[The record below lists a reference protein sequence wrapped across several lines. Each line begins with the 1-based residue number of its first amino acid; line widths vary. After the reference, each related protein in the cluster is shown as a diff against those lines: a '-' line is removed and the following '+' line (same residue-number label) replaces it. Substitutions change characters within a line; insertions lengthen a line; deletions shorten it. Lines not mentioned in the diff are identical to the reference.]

1 MTRQILLSSVMCLLG
16 LGAVTNSGAQDQLAI
31 NEYWW
36 PNRLNLEPLREDSS
50 FDPSGGSFNY
60 ADAFQ
65 ALNLDDLV
73 NDLTEVMTTSQDW
86 WPADYGNY
94 GPFFVRMAWHSA
106 GTYRSMDGR
115 GGSDGGMQRFAP
127 LNSWPDNANLDKA
140 RLLLLPIKQKYGTAI
155 SWADLMIL
163 AGTVAM
169 DAMGFETL
177 GFAGG
182 RVDLWQPEDVNWGPE
197 GEWLAADRRDEN
209 GELIGALGASQMGL
223 IYVNPQ
229 GPGGNSDPQSAA
241 DAIRETFG
249 RMAMNDEETVALIAG
264 GHTFGKAHGAASPDD
279 YVGSEPERETIESQG
294 QGWLNK
300 YGSGKGADTITSGL
314 EGAWT
319 SNPVAWTHDYLV
331 NLYGY
336 EWEQTKSP
344 AGAVQWKP
352 IDGAAS
358 NLVPDAHDSSKRH
371 APMMF
376 TTDLALKVDPAYREI
391 TTRWLE
397 NPEEF
402 SDAYARAWFKL
413 THRDMG
419 PSSRY
424 LGKLVPDETFVWQDP
439 IPTVDFELVTE
450 RDVSRLKTAIIGSGL
465 TSAELV
471 ETAWASASTY
481 RGTDMR
487 GGANGARIGLAP
499 QRNWEANNPEQ
510 LDRVLEVL
518 EGVQRNFNA
527 NNRRKKISLADV
539 IVLGGA
545 AAIESAANKAGVE
558 IDVPFV
564 AGRTDASQDQ
574 TDVSSFSLLKPMADG
589 FRNYFSDESPRSPPE
604 MLVEKAALLG
614 LTAPEMTVLVGG
626 LRVMNVSSKGSGHG
640 VFTSQPGLL
649 TNDFFVNLVDL
660 STQWTQSASLAGVYE
675 GRDLV
680 SGELK
685 WTASP
690 VDLIFGS
697 NSELRAIAEHY
708 SSDDALSE
716 FVEAFTA
723 AWVKVMTLD
732 RFDLES

>member
-1 MTRQILLSSVMCLLG
+1 MTRQILLSSVMCLIG
-16 LGAVTNSGAQDQLAI
+16 LGAVTISGAQDQLAI

-50 FDPSGGSFNY
+50 FDPSGGAFNY

-106 GTYRSMDGR
+106 GTYRSIDGR

-140 RLLLLPIKQKYGTAI
+140 RLLLLPIKQKYGSAI

-169 DAMGFETL
+169 DSMGFETL

-279 YVGSEPERETIESQG
+279 YVGSEPERESIESQG
-294 QGWLNK
+294 KGWLNK

-336 EWEQTKSP
+336 EWEQTRSP

-376 TTDLALKVDPAYREI
+376 TTDLALRVDPAYREI
-391 TTRWLE
+391 TSRWLE

-424 LGKLVPDETFVWQDP
+424 LGKLVPAETFVWQDP
-439 IPTVDFELVTE
+439 VPAVDYDLVTE
-450 RDVSRLKTAIIGSGL
+450 RDVSRLKTAIMESGL
-465 TSAELV
+465 TTAELV

-499 QRNWEANNPEQ
+499 QRSWEVNNPEQ
-510 LDRVLEVL
+510 LNRVLEVL
-518 EGVQRNFNA
+518 EEIQGNFNS

-545 AAIESAANKAGVE
+545 AAIESAAGKAGVE

-574 TDVSSFSLLKPMADG
+574 TDIASFSLLRPMADG
-589 FRNYFSDESPRSPPE
+589 FRNYFSEESPRSPPE

-626 LRVMNVSSKGSGHG
+626 LRVLNVSSKGSGHG

-675 GRDLV
+675 GRDLI

>member
-1 MTRQILLSSVMCLLG
+1 MCLIG
-16 LGAVTNSGAQDQLAI
+16 LGAVTISGAEDQLAI

-50 FDPSGGSFNY
+50 FDPSGGAFNY

-106 GTYRSMDGR
+106 GTYRSIDGR

-140 RLLLLPIKQKYGTAI
+140 RLLLLPIKQKYGSAI

-169 DAMGFETL
+169 DSMGFETL

-279 YVGSEPERETIESQG
+279 YVGSEPERESIESQG
-294 QGWLNK
+294 KGWLNR

-336 EWEQTKSP
+336 EWEQTRSP

-376 TTDLALKVDPAYREI
+376 TTDLALRVDPAYREI
-391 TTRWLE
+391 TSRWLE

-402 SDAYARAWFKL
+402 SHAYARAWFKL

-424 LGKLVPDETFVWQDP
+424 LGKLVPAETFVWQDP
-439 IPTVDFELVTE
+439 VPAVDFDLVTE
-450 RDVSRLKTAIIGSGL
+450 RDVSRLKTAIMESGL
-465 TSAELV
+465 TTAELV

-499 QRNWEANNPEQ
+499 QRSWEVNNPEQ
-510 LDRVLEVL
+510 LNRVLEVL
-518 EGVQRNFNA
+518 EEIQSNFNS

-545 AAIESAANKAGVE
+545 AAIESAAGKAGVE

-574 TDVSSFSLLKPMADG
+574 TDIASFSLLRPMADG
-589 FRNYFSDESPRSPPE
+589 FRNYFSEESPRSPPE

-626 LRVMNVSSKGSGHG
+626 LRVLNVSSKGSGHG

-675 GRDLV
+675 GRDLI

>member
-1 MTRQILLSSVMCLLG
+1 MTRQILLSSVMCLIG
-16 LGAVTNSGAQDQLAI
+16 LGAVTISGAEDQLAI

-50 FDPSGGSFNY
+50 FDPSGGAFNY

-106 GTYRSMDGR
+106 GTYRSIDGR

-140 RLLLLPIKQKYGTAI
+140 RLLLLPIKQKYGSAI

-169 DAMGFETL
+169 DSMGFETL

-279 YVGSEPERETIESQG
+279 YVGSEPERESIESQG
-294 QGWLNK
+294 KGWLNR

-336 EWEQTKSP
+336 EWEQTRSP

-376 TTDLALKVDPAYREI
+376 TTDLALRVDPAYREI
-391 TTRWLE
+391 TSRWLE

-424 LGKLVPDETFVWQDP
+424 LGKLVPAETFVWQDP
-439 IPTVDFELVTE
+439 VPAVDFDLVTE
-450 RDVSRLKTAIIGSGL
+450 RDVSRLKTAIMESGL
-465 TSAELV
+465 TTAELV

-487 GGANGARIGLAP
+487 GGANGARVGLAP
-499 QRNWEANNPEQ
+499 QRSWEVNNPEQ
-510 LDRVLEVL
+510 LNRVLEVL
-518 EGVQRNFNA
+518 EEIQGNFNS

-545 AAIESAANKAGVE
+545 AAIESAAGKAGVE

-574 TDVSSFSLLKPMADG
+574 TDIASFSLLRPMADG
-589 FRNYFSDESPRSPPE
+589 FRNYFSEESPRSPPE

-626 LRVMNVSSKGSGHG
+626 LRVLNVSSKGSGHG

-675 GRDLV
+675 GRDLI

>member
-1 MTRQILLSSVMCLLG
+1 MCLIG
-16 LGAVTNSGAQDQLAI
+16 LGAVTISGAQDQLAI

-50 FDPSGGSFNY
+50 FDPSGGAFNY

-106 GTYRSMDGR
+106 GTYRSIDGR

-140 RLLLLPIKQKYGTAI
+140 RLLLLPIKQKYGSAI

-169 DAMGFETL
+169 DSMGFETL

-279 YVGSEPERETIESQG
+279 YVGSEPERESIESQG
-294 QGWLNK
+294 KGWLNK

-336 EWEQTKSP
+336 EWEQTRSP

-376 TTDLALKVDPAYREI
+376 TTDLALRVDPAYREI
-391 TTRWLE
+391 TSRWLE

-424 LGKLVPDETFVWQDP
+424 LGKLVPAETFVWQDP
-439 IPTVDFELVTE
+439 VPAVDFDLVTE
-450 RDVSRLKTAIIGSGL
+450 RDVSRLKTAIMESGL
-465 TSAELV
+465 TTAELV

-487 GGANGARIGLAP
+487 GGANGARVGLAP
-499 QRNWEANNPEQ
+499 QRSWEVNNPEQ
-510 LDRVLEVL
+510 LNRVLEVL
-518 EGVQRNFNA
+518 EEIQSNFNS

-545 AAIESAANKAGVE
+545 AAIESAAGKAGVE

-574 TDVSSFSLLKPMADG
+574 TDIASFSLLRPMADG
-589 FRNYFSDESPRSPPE
+589 FRNYFSEESPRSPPE

-626 LRVMNVSSKGSGHG
+626 LRVLNVSSKDSAHG

>member
-1 MTRQILLSSVMCLLG
+1 
-16 LGAVTNSGAQDQLAI
+16 
-31 NEYWW
+31 
-36 PNRLNLEPLREDSS
+36 
-50 FDPSGGSFNY
+50 
-60 ADAFQ
+60 
-65 ALNLDDLV
+65 
-73 NDLTEVMTTSQDW
+73 
-86 WPADYGNY
+86 
-94 GPFFVRMAWHSA
+94 
-106 GTYRSMDGR
+106 
-115 GGSDGGMQRFAP
+115 
-127 LNSWPDNANLDKA
+127 
-140 RLLLLPIKQKYGTAI
+140 
-155 SWADLMIL
+155 
-163 AGTVAM
+163 
-169 DAMGFETL
+169 
-177 GFAGG
+177 
-182 RVDLWQPEDVNWGPE
+182 
-197 GEWLAADRRDEN
+197 
-209 GELIGALGASQMGL
+209 
-223 IYVNPQ
+223 
-229 GPGGNSDPQSAA
+229 
-241 DAIRETFG
+241 
-249 RMAMNDEETVALIAG
+249 
-264 GHTFGKAHGAASPDD
+264 
-279 YVGSEPERETIESQG
+279 
-294 QGWLNK
+294 
-300 YGSGKGADTITSGL
+300 
-314 EGAWT
+314 
-319 SNPVAWTHDYLV
+319 
-331 NLYGY
+331 
-336 EWEQTKSP
+336 
-344 AGAVQWKP
+344 VQWKP

-518 EGVQRNFNA
+518 EGIQRNFNA

-660 STQWTQSASLAGVYE
+660 STQWTQSASSPGVYE
-675 GRDLV
+675 GRALV

-708 SSDDALSE
+708 SSDDALPE

>member
-1 MTRQILLSSVMCLLG
+1 MTRQILLSSVMCLIG
-16 LGAVTNSGAQDQLAI
+16 LGAVTISGAEDQLAI

-50 FDPSGGSFNY
+50 FDPSGGAFNY
-60 ADAFQ
+60 ANAFQ

-106 GTYRSMDGR
+106 GTYRSIDGR

-140 RLLLLPIKQKYGTAI
+140 RLLLLPIKQKYGSAI

-169 DAMGFETL
+169 DSMGFETL

-279 YVGSEPERETIESQG
+279 YVGSEPERESIESQG
-294 QGWLNK
+294 KGWLNK

-336 EWEQTKSP
+336 EWEQTRSP

-376 TTDLALKVDPAYREI
+376 TTDLALRVDPAYREI
-391 TTRWLE
+391 TSRWLE

-424 LGKLVPDETFVWQDP
+424 LGKLVPAETFVWQDP
-439 IPTVDFELVTE
+439 VPAVDFDLVTE
-450 RDVSRLKTAIIGSGL
+450 RDVSRLKTAIMESGL
-465 TSAELV
+465 TTAELV

-487 GGANGARIGLAP
+487 GGANGARVGLAP
-499 QRNWEANNPEQ
+499 QRSWEVNNPEQ
-510 LDRVLEVL
+510 LNRVLEVL
-518 EGVQRNFNA
+518 EEIQSNFNS

-545 AAIESAANKAGVE
+545 AAIESAAGKAGVE

-574 TDVSSFSLLKPMADG
+574 TDIASFSLLRPMADG
-589 FRNYFSDESPRSPPE
+589 FRNYFSEESPRSPPE

-626 LRVMNVSSKGSGHG
+626 LRVLNVSSKGSGHG

>member
-1 MTRQILLSSVMCLLG
+1 M
-16 LGAVTNSGAQDQLAI
+16 
-31 NEYWW
+31 
-36 PNRLNLEPLREDSS
+36 
-50 FDPSGGSFNY
+50 
-60 ADAFQ
+60 
-65 ALNLDDLV
+65 
-73 NDLTEVMTTSQDW
+73 
-86 WPADYGNY
+86 
-94 GPFFVRMAWHSA
+94 
-106 GTYRSMDGR
+106 
-115 GGSDGGMQRFAP
+115 
-127 LNSWPDNANLDKA
+127 
-140 RLLLLPIKQKYGTAI
+140 
-155 SWADLMIL
+155 
-163 AGTVAM
+163 
-169 DAMGFETL
+169 
-177 GFAGG
+177 
-182 RVDLWQPEDVNWGPE
+182 
-197 GEWLAADRRDEN
+197 
-209 GELIGALGASQMGL
+209 
-223 IYVNPQ
+223 
-229 GPGGNSDPQSAA
+229 
-241 DAIRETFG
+241 
-249 RMAMNDEETVALIAG
+249 
-264 GHTFGKAHGAASPDD
+264 
-279 YVGSEPERETIESQG
+279 
-294 QGWLNK
+294 
-300 YGSGKGADTITSGL
+300 
-314 EGAWT
+314 
-319 SNPVAWTHDYLV
+319 AWTHDYLV

-336 EWEQTKSP
+336 EWEQTRSP

-376 TTDLALKVDPAYREI
+376 TTDLALRVDPAYREI
-391 TTRWLE
+391 TSRWLE

-424 LGKLVPDETFVWQDP
+424 LGKLVPAETFVWQDP
-439 IPTVDFELVTE
+439 VPAVDFDLVTE
-450 RDVSRLKTAIIGSGL
+450 RDVSRLKTAIMESGL
-465 TSAELV
+465 TTAELV

-487 GGANGARIGLAP
+487 GGANGARVGLAP
-499 QRNWEANNPEQ
+499 QRSWEVNNPEQ
-510 LDRVLEVL
+510 LNRVLEVL
-518 EGVQRNFNA
+518 EEIQSNFNS

-545 AAIESAANKAGVE
+545 AAIESAAGKAGVE

-574 TDVSSFSLLKPMADG
+574 TDITSFSLLRPMADG
-589 FRNYFSDESPRSPPE
+589 FRNYFSEESPRSPPE

-626 LRVMNVSSKGSGHG
+626 LRVLNVSSKGSGHG